1 MHIEH
6 LYNFPVFHAQEKIIA
21 LWHWLYLRLGLMGL
35 TSESDGK
42 LEKKHPTK
50 FVYMNFNKN

>member
-1 MHIEH
+1 MT
-6 LYNFPVFHAQEKIIA
+6 LAF
-21 LWHWLYLRLGLMGL
+21 LRLRLMGL